1 MIEKFQIFYQPS
13 KTKRKGIESFSLSY
27 YDFEPDMS
35 ECKEK
40 IVLEKNGKKYKIKR
54 QFEKLDTLLPVLNN
68 FDLNKYKVDKVNYDD
83 ATYCIQYNN
92 DNISTNINKKL
103 EELLSQLKFDDLFV
117 QVLTTG
123 NEVA

>member
-13 KTKRKGIESFSLSY
+13 KIKRKGIESFSLSY
-27 YDFEPDMS
+27 YDFKPDMS
-35 ECKEK
+35 ACKEK

-54 QFEKLDTLLPVLNN
+54 QFENLDTLLPVLNN
-68 FDLNKYKVDKVNYDD
+68 FDLNEYKVDKVNYDD

-92 DNISTNINKKL
+92 DNISTNSNKKL